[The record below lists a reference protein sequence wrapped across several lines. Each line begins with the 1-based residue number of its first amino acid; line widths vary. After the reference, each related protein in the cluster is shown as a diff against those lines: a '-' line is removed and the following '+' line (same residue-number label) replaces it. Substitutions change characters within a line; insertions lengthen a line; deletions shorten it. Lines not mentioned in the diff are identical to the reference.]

1 MDYGIQTG
9 GIEAGWKG
17 KKRGRKER
25 NKREN
30 LLLLPFQNVL
40 QTSSF
45 RSLPYIL
52 LSFSFH
58 SYLDE
63 RRERWEEAEEG
74 DWKWRYKRCV

>member
-1 MDYGIQTG
+1 VESRPD
-9 GIEAGWKG
+9 G
-17 KKRGRKER
+17 KVKKEDE
-25 NKREN
+25 KKEIRERTSSSYHFKTFFR
-30 LLLLPFQNVL
+30 LLLLD
-40 QTSSF
+40 